1 MKHNCQALYSLDLD
15 VLLVW
20 DSGGHSLAHSIPYSH
35 PSLIPS
41 LQEWEKERKSETSYY
56 GTSLVVQWLNLHD
69 STAGGTGSNPRWG
82 TKIPHTAWHG
92 QIFFFLLRLKKL
104 ILITKKKHI
113 IQHLIILKP
122 FKK

>member
-1 MKHNCQALYSLDLD
+1 MKHNCQVLHSLDLD

-20 DSGGHSLAHSIPYSH
+20 ESGGHSLAHSIPYSH

-69 STAGGTGSNPRWG
+69 STAGGTGSNPRRG

-92 QIFFFLLRLKKL
+92 QIFFFIKIKK
-104 ILITKKKHI
+104 INTNYKKRN
-113 IQHLIILKP
+113 IILYNT
-122 FKK
+122 